1 MAEELVMPRLS
12 DTMEQGTI
20 ARWLKQEGDQV
31 TEGDVLAE
39 IETDK
44 ATMELNSYA
53 DGVLLKILVGDG
65 ESAALGAPIAIVG
78 EEGESVDGGG
88 GNGSAETAEA
98 EPEATEEPKAEAAE
112 AEKPQK
118 EPEKPA
124 AGANGAGSGTLKAS
138 PIARRMAG
146 EAGID
151 LRSLAG
157 KGSGPDGRIVKVDVE
172 RLISEGQGGDAAP
185 ARQEAPA
192 AEAKPAAQAAP
203 AGGPASD
210 RYPDAEVV
218 APSSM
223 LKTVA
228 RRMAEAKSTVPH
240 FYLSDEIDMT
250 AAFKVRKDL
259 NAALADSGEKVSV
272 NDLVLRACVAAL
284 LDHQQFHRS
293 WVDGQ
298 LVYHK
303 HVGIGIAVALD
314 DGLIVPVI
322 KNAET
327 KGIRQLAREA
337 RDLATRARDGKLRQ
351 HEIEGGTFTV
361 SNLGMFGIPNFG
373 AIINPPEP
381 GILAVGAAVQKP
393 VVVDGEVV
401 VRPIMGVT
409 LSVDHRSTSGAD
421 GARFLQSVKR
431 YLEGGLLL
439 LG

>member
-31 TEGDVLAE
+31 AEGDVLAE

-78 EEGESVDGGG
+78 AEGESVDGAGDG
-88 GNGSAETAEA
+88 DGRAA
-98 EPEATEEPKAEAAE
+98 EPEAAEQAEEPQAEAAATAQ
-112 AEKPQK
+112 AEQPRKQPS
-118 EPEKPA
+118 
-124 AGANGAGSGTLKAS
+124 GANGAGSATLKAS

-151 LRSLAG
+151 LSVLAG

-172 RLISEGQGGDAAP
+172 RLISESKGGE
-185 ARQEAPA
+185 ARATQEPA
-192 AEAKPAAQAAP
+192 AEAKPAPAPSGAP
-203 AGGPASD
+203 APD
-210 RYPDAEVV
+210 RWPDAELV

-228 RRMAEAKSTVPH
+228 RRMAEAKSQVPH

-250 AAFKVRKDL
+250 AALKVRKEL

-272 NDLVLRACVAAL
+272 NDLVLRACTAAL

-298 LVYHK
+298 LLYHK
-303 HVGIGIAVALD
+303 HVGLGIAVALE

-322 KNAET
+322 KDAET
-327 KGIRQLAREA
+327 KGIRQIAREA

-361 SNLGMFGIPNFG
+361 SNLGMFGIPQFG

-381 GILAVGAAVQKP
+381 GILAVGAAVQRP

-401 VRPIMGVT
+401 IRPIMGVT
-409 LSVDHRSTSGAD
+409 LSVDHRATSGAD
-421 GARFLQSVKR
+421 GARFLRTVKR

-439 LG
+439 LA

>member
-1 MAEELVMPRLS
+1 
-12 DTMEQGTI
+12 
-20 ARWLKQEGDQV
+20 
-31 TEGDVLAE
+31 
-39 IETDK
+39 
-44 ATMELNSYA
+44 
-53 DGVLLKILVGDG
+53 
-65 ESAALGAPIAIVG
+65 
-78 EEGESVDGGG
+78 
-88 GNGSAETAEA
+88 
-98 EPEATEEPKAEAAE
+98 
-112 AEKPQK
+112 
-118 EPEKPA
+118 
-124 AGANGAGSGTLKAS
+124 
-138 PIARRMAG
+138 
-146 EAGID
+146 
-151 LRSLAG
+151 
-157 KGSGPDGRIVKVDVE
+157 
-172 RLISEGQGGDAAP
+172 
-185 ARQEAPA
+185 
-192 AEAKPAAQAAP
+192 
-203 AGGPASD
+203 
-210 RYPDAEVV
+210 
-218 APSSM
+218 M

-228 RRMAEAKSTVPH
+228 RRMVEAKSQVPH
-240 FYLSDEIDMT
+240 FYLSDEIDMS
-250 AAFKVRKDL
+250 AAFRVRKEL

-272 NDLVLRACVAAL
+272 NDLVLRACTAAL

-298 LVYHK
+298 LVYHT
-303 HVGIGIAVALD
+303 HVGLGIAVALD

-322 KNAET
+322 KDAET

-361 SNLGMFGIPNFG
+361 SNLGMFGIPQFG

-409 LSVDHRSTSGAD
+409 LSVDHRATSGAD

>member
-31 TEGDVLAE
+31 AEGDVLAE

-78 EEGESVDGGG
+78 AEGESVDGASNGG
-88 GNGSAETAEA
+88 GQAEAEA
-98 EPEATEEPKAEAAE
+98 EPEAEEQQEDEPKAEATAE
-112 AEKPQK
+112 PTAE
-118 EPEKPA
+118 EPKKQPS
-124 AGANGAGSGTLKAS
+124 GANGAGAGTLKAS

-151 LRSLAG
+151 LSALAG

-172 RLISEGQGGDAAP
+172 RLIAEQKGGGAP
-185 ARQEAPA
+185 AKQEAA
-192 AEAKPAAQAAP
+192 AEAKPSPAP
-203 AGGPASD
+203 SGGPAPD
-210 RYPDAEVV
+210 RWPDAEVV

-228 RRMAEAKSTVPH
+228 RRMHEAKSEVPH
-240 FYLSDEIDMT
+240 FYLSDDIDMT
-250 AAFKVRKDL
+250 AALKVRKDL

-272 NDLVLRACVAAL
+272 NDLVLRACTAAL

-303 HVGIGIAVALD
+303 HVGLGIAVALD

-337 RDLATRARDGKLRQ
+337 RDLATRAREGTLRQ

-361 SNLGMFGIPNFG
+361 SNLGMFGIPQFG

-393 VVVDGEVV
+393 VAVDGEVV

-409 LSVDHRSTSGAD
+409 LSVDHRATSGAD